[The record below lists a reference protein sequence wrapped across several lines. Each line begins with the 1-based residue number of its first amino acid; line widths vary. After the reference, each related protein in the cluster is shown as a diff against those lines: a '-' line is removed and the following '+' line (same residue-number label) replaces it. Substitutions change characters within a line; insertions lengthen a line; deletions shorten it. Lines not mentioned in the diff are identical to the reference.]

1 MLVIDVELLHGTIR
15 AGSPDDLALTGH
27 DDPGEWPPSPAR
39 LFAALVAAGTR
50 DRWRFGDGSEL
61 AVLEGAGRP
70 AIHCDGSRDVLDS
83 TIRSRYVVRN
93 HPEKSTAQEYA
104 GRTSDPA
111 RPGTRKCPKHP
122 RATYVWPGLD
132 VDGEALLALRH
143 RAARIGYLGCADS
156 PVRVKVGDTLPAH
169 VVETVWTP
177 AEDGHAAVP
186 VPFTGLTQVLDTA
199 FDDFRSRGERPP
211 AGVRRSAYR
220 SERAWYR
227 DPSVTPPVVEADE
240 PIVLWLRFDRPIA
253 GRRVLS
259 VTATLRDAVLDLYP
273 APPEGVPA
281 VLHGHLDSPGPDG
294 HQQARFL
301 ALPRVGDP
309 HADGRIHGGA
319 VWLPAATGA
328 LVVEGVRS
336 ALLALS
342 RNGLTRPGVFA
353 TGVTLYDGKP
363 RPLTA
368 NPDRWTRPSR
378 HWSSVFPVVH
388 ERWTR
393 RGPTLADAAEWCRHA
408 GLPAPVAM
416 RSRRA
421 PYLAG
426 AVDLHPSEAHRPG
439 RDRRPYSHVE
449 LRFADLVAG
458 PVVVGR
464 SRSFGLGLMAPVV
477 GTQPLPEVSDG

>member
-50 DRWRFGDGSEL
+50 ERWVWSDGAEL
-61 AVLEGAGRP
+61 ALLERAGHP
-70 AIHCDGSRDVLDS
+70 AIHADGSREILTS
-83 TIRSRYVVRN
+83 PLNPRFVVRN
-93 HPEKSTAQEYA
+93 WQKGNTAQEYA
-104 GRTSDPA
+104 ARTAEPV
-111 RPGTRKCPKHP
+111 RPGTRTCPKHP
-122 RATYVWPGLD
+122 VATYVWDDLD
-132 VDGEALLALRH
+132 VDDRDLHALRH

-156 PVRVKVGDTLPAH
+156 PVRVKVGVAPPPHLI
-169 VVETVWTP
+169 ETVWTP
-177 AEDGHAAVP
+177 AEDGFTAVP
-186 VPFTGLTQVLDTA
+186 VPFTGLTQVLDKA
-199 FDDFRSRGERPP
+199 FDDFTARTERPP
-211 AGVRRSAYR
+211 AGVRRSGYR
-220 SERAWYR
+220 TERAWYR
-227 DPSVTPPVVEADE
+227 DPSASSFPAD
-240 PIVLWLRFDRPIA
+240 PQQPAVLWLRFDRPIA

-259 VTATLRDAVLDLYP
+259 VTTTLRDAVLDLYP

-319 VWLPAATGA
+319 VWLPAATDA

-336 ALLALS
+336 ALVALS

-353 TGVTLYDGKP
+353 TGVTLYDGNP
-363 RPLTA
+363 RPWTA
-368 NPDRWTRPSR
+368 NPDRWSRPSR

-449 LRFADLVAG
+449 LRFADLVPG
-458 PVVVGR
+458 PVAVGR